1 MIDHDANI
9 YHPEEVSKE
18 PPFIKLLRKIETS
31 PSEVSPESLAKVAKD
46 SFLES
51 LNFSKTLL
59 KELLDKNV
67 NTVTGDTLVVFL
79 VDLVDMA
86 LKEDSV
92 KELVVKLDSQLKG
105 NEEPKFD
112 ILACLE
118 DDTLP
123 SKSGEETLFM
133 KAVPLSDE
141 FKEIYVKGSRFEE
154 SGIPPDVITKI
165 LEELDKI
172 SESTSGV
179 ALNTL
184 LESRVKELKALMGS
198 LNDASKK
205 VLDGL
210 VTSGTPF
217 KKDLY
222 LETLDLDESVS
233 ELAYKLNRIVQNTE
247 CEDDKLRL
255 KVLEENLG
263 VKDALVE
270 KKSYCSVTMACL
282 SFKAL
287 NTSTTASRTLL
298 DTTLTSVASKTAAF
312 LASSEINRPSTI
324 YELVDGLLLVDSH
337 CVELETLLKGY
348 QRTYKSVLEELENV
362 KELKEDSFPE
372 TLARL
377 LVLKSDIETL
387 MVEVPILRAS
397 IGVKDSAYALLKV
410 ELSKPASGYETSY
423 LEALVLRGTTPLSD
437 RLQNVQETFESIG
450 GLLDESIEYL
460 KTEIKTEE
468 ELVAE
473 YTQLKLDL
481 AKPDNL
487 IKELELLAKDQL
499 IWKLFTLKAQIYE
512 ALKDEDDIDVVFGKL
527 YKALSL
533 SCDEVFAAVSETD
546 AFTTDIV
553 GELETAVQDA
563 DDVLIPIPK
572 DTPLPPAIIE
582 ESSEC
587 GTAPLI
593 QGDILVGF
601 KFDLKKQ

>member
-31 PSEVSPESLAKVAKD
+31 PSEVSPESLAKVAGE

-51 LNFSKTLL
+51 LSFSKTLL

-67 NTVTGDTLVVFL
+67 NTVTGDTLVTFL

-92 KELVVKLDSQLKG
+92 KELVVKLDSHIKG
-105 NEEPKFD
+105 NREPKFD
-112 ILACLE
+112 ILSGLE
-118 DDTLP
+118 GDILP

-133 KAVPLSDE
+133 KAVPLSEE
-141 FKEIYVKGSRFEE
+141 FKELYVKGSRFEE
-154 SGIPPDVITKI
+154 SGIPLDVITKI
-165 LEELDKI
+165 LEELDNI

-210 VTSGTPF
+210 ISSGTPL

-222 LETLDLDESVS
+222 LETSNLDESVS
-233 ELAYKLNRIVQNTE
+233 ELAYKLNRVVQNTE

-282 SFKAL
+282 SFKEL

-298 DTTLTSVASKTAAF
+298 DTTLTSVASKTTAF
-312 LASSEINRPSTI
+312 LASSTISKPSTI
-324 YELVDGLLLVDSH
+324 YELVEGLLMVDSH
-337 CVELETLLKGY
+337 CVKLETLLKGY
-348 QRTYKSVLEELENV
+348 QRTYKSVLEELENI

-387 MVEVPILRAS
+387 MVEVPILKAT
-397 IGVKDSAYALLKV
+397 IGVKDSAYALLRV
-410 ELSKPASGYETSY
+410 ELSKPSSGYETSY
-423 LEALVLRGTTPLSD
+423 LEALVLRGATPLSD

-481 AKPDNL
+481 AKPDEL
-487 IKELELLAKDQL
+487 IKELELLTKDQL

-527 YKALSL
+527 YNAISL
-533 SCDEVFAAVSETD
+533 SCDEIFAAVSETD
-546 AFTTDIV
+546 DFTTAIV

-572 DTPLPPAIIE
+572 DTPLPPAILE

-587 GTAPLI
+587 GAAPLI
-593 QGDILVGF
+593 QGDIMVGF
-601 KFDLKKQ
+601 KFDLKK